1 MKGVSSPL
9 AVLKQ
14 LSAAARVTRVK
25 RTKFFTKKRKDV
37 SLDADATRLIGG
49 LEAEFDLMRL
59 RRYRTDLEQND
70 ARLAKNVEILND
82 NLRSPGRAPGSQAG
96 NLPKAAWLRRWWHVL
111 VSRGKILWLESRRRQ
126 LVEEQR
132 RCLVMEED
140 IRFGMRLVGVRLPSD
155 PEE

>member
-1 MKGVSSPL
+1 M
-9 AVLKQ
+9 
-14 LSAAARVTRVK
+14 SAAARVTRVK

-59 RRYRTDLEQND
+59 RRNRTDLEQKD
-70 ARLAKNVEILND
+70 ARLAKKVEILND
-82 NLRSPGRAPGSQAG
+82 NLRSPGRAPGSQAE
-96 NLPKAAWLRRWWHVL
+96 NPSKAAWLRRWWHVL
-111 VSRGKILWLESRRRQ
+111 VSRGKILWLESRRGM

-140 IRFGMRLVGVRLPSD
+140 IRFGMRLVGVRLPND
-155 PEE
+155 PEA

>member
-1 MKGVSSPL
+1 
-9 AVLKQ
+9 
-14 LSAAARVTRVK
+14 LSAAARVTWVK
-25 RTKFFTKKRKDV
+25 RTKFFTEKRKDV